1 MMTRSSTLAR
11 CLALLGLSI
20 AAAVA
25 AVLIQPSTRPPRWDI
40 FACLAVAAVAA
51 GGGVLLLRRR
61 PADDLGIGG
70 KNWWVEQRN
79 GWVGFAAW
87 SWVVPA
93 FLVAYAALSP
103 TPAAWE
109 IVDAGSAMRTT
120 EIEKVLSSKYVSSQ
134 RTGHYTSTVLVS
146 VPFDQGPQT
155 TEVEMT
161 SGDKPKAGG
170 EIWVLFAPSS
180 PDLEVFAGDRQSL
193 EEKIGGRAD
202 FWTVFLTLGCF
213 AFCWF
218 MNLFGRWRSDPV
230 VGLHRSRQR
239 GTLHAL
245 PVSVTGVGAALDE
258 RPASTSV
265 TKHIK
270 PRIRLTSPEFGEL
283 HLYLDDIVDPLPL
296 AQPLTGARGHVY
308 WRRPTRQLP
317 YANSVGHAVLILDGQ
332 RYVAGWLESPDA
344 SVDLPVSA
352 LVPADRELPAMG
364 ETRALHPAS
373 PVEAGA
379 NSTVLKA
386 LLLGIVALIVITF
399 GVGDV
404 ATVALAGASVLAVLM
419 GRRRAGLQMKRHLE
433 SLVPGSD
440 LGTGTIRGA

>member
-20 AAAVA
+20 SALVV
-25 AVLIQPSTRPPRWDI
+25 AVLIQPSTRPPRWDL
-40 FACLAVAAVAA
+40 FACLVVAAVAV
-51 GGGVLLLRRR
+51 GGGVFLLRRLT
-61 PADDLGIGG
+61 DDLGAGG
-70 KNWWVEQRN
+70 KHWWVEQRN

-109 IVDAGSAMRTT
+109 IVDAGSAMRRT

-134 RTGHYTSTVLVS
+134 RTGHYSSTVLVS

-155 TEVEMT
+155 SEVEMT
-161 SGDKPKAGG
+161 SSDKPKAGQ

-180 PDLEVFAGDRQSL
+180 PDLEVFVGDRQSL

-230 VGLHRSRQR
+230 AGLHRSRQQ

-245 PVSVTGVGAALDE
+245 PVSVTGVGAALDA

-265 TKHIK
+265 TKPLK
-270 PRIRLTSPEFGEL
+270 PRIRMTSAEFGEL
-283 HLYLDDIVDPLPL
+283 HLFLDDIVDPLPL
-296 AQPLTGARGHVY
+296 AQLLTGVRGHVY
-308 WRRPTRQLP
+308 WRRPSRQLP
-317 YANSVGHAVLILDGQ
+317 YVNSVGYAVLILDGQ

-352 LVPADRELPAMG
+352 LVPADRELPALS
-364 ETRALHPAS
+364 EPRALHPAS
-373 PVEAGA
+373 PVETSA

-386 LLLGIVALIVITF
+386 LLLGIAALTVITF

-404 ATVALAGASVLAVLM
+404 ATVALAGASVLAVLV

-433 SLVPGSD
+433 SLAPGSD
-440 LGTGTIRGA
+440 LGTGTIREA

>member
-1 MMTRSSTLAR
+1 MTRSSTLVR
-11 CLALLGLSI
+11 WLAVLGLSMV
-20 AAAVA
+20 AAVA
-25 AVLIQPSTRPPRWDI
+25 AVLMQPSTRPPRWDI
-40 FACLAVAAVAA
+40 LACLAVAAVAA
-51 GGGVLLLRRR
+51 GGGVLWLRLR
-61 PADDLGIGG
+61 PTNELAAEG
-70 KNWWVEQRN
+70 KHWWVEQRN

-109 IVDAGSAMRTT
+109 IVDAGSAIRTT
-120 EIEKVLSSKYVSSQ
+120 KIEKVLFSKYVSSQ

-146 VPFDQGPQT
+146 VPFDQGSRT
-155 TEVEMT
+155 TEVELT
-161 SGDKPKAGG
+161 SSDKPQAGE

-180 PDLEVFAGDRQSL
+180 PDLEIFVGDRQSL

-202 FWTVFLTLGCF
+202 IWMVFLTLGCF

-230 VGLHRSRQR
+230 AGLHRSRQR
-239 GTLHAL
+239 GVLHAL
-245 PVSVTGVGAALDE
+245 PVSVTGVGVALDE
-258 RPASTSV
+258 RPASTSGI
-265 TKHIK
+265 KHLK
-270 PRIRLTSPEFGEL
+270 PRIRLTSADFGEL

-296 AQPLTGARGHVY
+296 AERLMGVRGHVY

-317 YANSVGHAVLILDGQ
+317 YANSVGYAVLILDGQ

-352 LVPADRELPAMG
+352 LVPADRELPTAG
-364 ETRALHPAS
+364 EPRALRPLTS
-373 PVEAGA
+373 VEVKA
-379 NSTVLKA
+379 NSTFLKS
-386 LLLGIVALIVITF
+386 LLLGFTALGVITF

-404 ATVALAGASVLAVLM
+404 ATIVLGAASVLAVLM
-419 GRRRAGLQMKRHLE
+419 GRKRAVLQVKRHLE
-433 SLVPGSD
+433 GLASGSD
-440 LGTGTIRGA
+440 LGTGTSRGA